1 LPFVTFTKNLQ
12 TNSPHRSVYTASEE
26 SVSEPLSDWQ
36 PWFDRHQA
44 ALLLL
49 ARQHVATTEESQ
61 DALQEGFVRFWRT
74 RQRARDPVAY
84 LFTCVRS
91 AALDL
96 RRSRVARIARERTA
110 EGDLFVA
117 PVELDDRRQGLET
130 ALQTLPPEQREV
142 VVLKIWSELTF
153 AQIAGALHISANTAA
168 SRYRYA
174 IARLQTALASEV
186 THD

>member
-1 LPFVTFTKNLQ
+1 MLEA
-12 TNSPHRSVYTASEE
+12 ASN
-26 SVSEPLSDWQ
+26 WQ

-49 ARQHVATTEESQ
+49 ARQYLATTEEAQ
-61 DALQEGFVRFWRT
+61 DALQEGFVKFWRS
-74 RQRARDPVAY
+74 RAQARDLTAY

-96 RRSRVARIARERTA
+96 RRAREARRARERA
-110 EGDLFVA
+110 AMAPALFAA
-117 PVELDDRRQGLET
+117 PVELDDRRQMLET
-130 ALQTLPPEQREV
+130 ALASLPEEQREV
-142 VVLKIWSELTF
+142 LVLKVWSELTF
-153 AQIAGALHISANTAA
+153 AQIAETLHMPANTAA

-174 IARLQTALASEV
+174 IARMQTLLASEV

>member
-1 LPFVTFTKNLQ
+1 MSQ
-12 TNSPHRSVYTASEE
+12 
-26 SVSEPLSDWQ
+26 PLSDWQ
-36 PWFDRHQA
+36 PWFDRHEA

-49 ARQHVATTEESQ
+49 ARQYLATAEEAQ
-61 DALQEGFVRFWRT
+61 DALQEGFVKFWRT
-74 RQRARDPVAY
+74 RERARDLVAY

-96 RRSRVARIARERTA
+96 RRSRVARAGRERAA
-110 EGDLFVA
+110 ESDYFVA
-117 PVELDDRRQGLET
+117 PAELDDRRQALET
-130 ALQTLPPEQREV
+130 ALQTLPEEQREV

-153 AQIAGALHISANTAA
+153 AQIAAALHISANTAA

-174 IARLQTALASEV
+174 LARLQSALASEV

>member
-1 LPFVTFTKNLQ
+1 MGQTKF
-12 TNSPHRSVYTASEE
+12 SAGSVYYASEE
-26 SVSEPLSDWQ
+26 RVSQPLADWQ

-49 ARQHVATTEESQ
+49 ARQYLANAEEAQ
-61 DALQEGFVRFWRT
+61 DALQEGFVKFWRT
-74 RQRARDPVAY
+74 RERARDPVAY

-96 RRSRVARIARERTA
+96 RRSRLARTVRERA
-110 EGDLFVA
+110 VAGDLFAA
-117 PVELDDRRQGLET
+117 PAELDDRRQTLEA
-130 ALQTLPPEQREV
+130 ALQALPQEQREV

-153 AQIAGALHISANTAA
+153 AQIAEALHISANTVA

-174 IARLQTALASEV
+174 IARLQSALASEV
-186 THD
+186 THE